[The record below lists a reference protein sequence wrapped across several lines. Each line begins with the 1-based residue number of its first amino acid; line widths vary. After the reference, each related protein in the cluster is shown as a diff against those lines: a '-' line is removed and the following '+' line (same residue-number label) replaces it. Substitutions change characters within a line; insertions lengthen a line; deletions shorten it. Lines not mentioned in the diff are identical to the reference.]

1 MFYPF
6 INPVGL
12 GLLYFHFVDKELEV
26 EGGGATC
33 SSLHSVG
40 VVTLE
45 FSLQRKTEK
54 KGDYAGKEPR
64 NVNT

>member
-1 MFYPF
+1 MTNLDSILKSRDITLPTK
-6 INPVGL
+6 V
-12 GLLYFHFVDKELEV
+12 HKELEV
-26 EGGGATC
+26 EGGGVTC

-54 KGDYAGKEPR
+54 KKAIMQVKSLG
-64 NVNT
+64 T